1 MYNHN
6 LIEQKWQKIW
16 KDENT
21 FKSNVN
27 DSKKKFYVLDMFP
40 YPSGKGLH
48 VGHPKGYS
56 ATDVISRYK
65 RISGY
70 SVIHPIGW
78 DAFGLPAEQYALET
92 KNHPKLFVEQ
102 NINVFRQQLQKLGF
116 DYDYSREVN
125 TTDSKYYRWTQWIF
139 SRLFENGLAE
149 IRGIDVNWC
158 EELKTTLSNEELVI
172 NKNGKMV
179 SERGGF
185 EVTKRPMKQWVL
197 KITKYADKLLAGLD
211 DLDWPDSLKN
221 LQRNWIGKQE
231 GFKVNL
237 KNSTNTINLDVFVE
251 EMSNL
256 INLEAIIISTKN
268 PILKQ
273 LNVSKEVDDLIIS
286 TATKNDR
293 LILNNSSKKTLKLP
307 LELFNPVTKKTIQV
321 YVCDYIITSTKG
333 IFNNRKADDFDFFTF
348 DKKIKTT
355 ISEETINKLIAEKI
369 IVKAIE
375 FKLRD
380 WVFSRQ
386 RYWGEPFPI
395 LFDKKGLVSLDLN
408 LPILL
413 PETEDFKPSSTGLSP
428 LSKIDDFINIIINE
442 IIYKRESNTMP
453 QWAGS
458 CWYYLGYLLK
468 QANGNYIDLDSPEA
482 KEIFKKWLPVDIYV
496 GGQEHAVL
504 HLLYARFWHHF
515 LFDIG
520 VVSTKEPFRKVIN
533 QGMILNN
540 GEKMSKSKGNVINPN
555 EIIESHGADALR
567 IYELFMGPLTA
578 TLPWTADGL
587 NGIRKWLDRV
597 YRMFEPSFLKI
608 VINEDQLSEK
618 LVIAYNKFIQQF
630 CKKIEHE
637 QFNIAISEMMVFVN
651 EIYIDKIVTE
661 KYLNSFLILFS
672 CFAPHLAEEL
682 WERKNKGSVCWQK
695 LPTYEE
701 SKLIKKIINIPFQIN
716 GKVKEILYIN
726 KDASETEIKDI
737 ISKNKKIQI
746 LLKNKKIIK
755 EMIFPNKIINY
766 ILEGDK

>member
-92 KNHPKLFVEQ
+92 KNHPKLFIEQ

-125 TTDSKYYRWTQWIF
+125 TTDPKYYRWTQWIF

-149 IRGIDVNWC
+149 IREIDVNWC

-237 KNSTNTINLDVFVE
+237 KNSTNTINLDIFVE
-251 EMSNL
+251 EISNL
-256 INLEAIIISTKN
+256 INLEAVIISTKN

-307 LELFNPVTKKTIQV
+307 LELLNPVTKKTIQV

-369 IVKAIE
+369 IIETIE

-413 PETEDFKPSSTGLSP
+413 PETQDFKPSSTGLSP
-428 LSKIDDFINIIINE
+428 LSKIDDFINVTINE

-468 QANGNYIDLDSPEA
+468 QANGNYIDLNSEEA

-520 VVSTKEPFRKVIN
+520 VVSTKEPFQKVIN

-555 EIIESHGADALR
+555 DIIESHGADALR

-597 YRMFEPSFLKI
+597 YRMFEPGFLKI

-618 LVIAYNKFIQQF
+618 LLIAYNKFIQQF

-637 QFNIAISEMMVFVN
+637 QFNIAISEMMVFIN
-651 EIYIDKIVTE
+651 EIYINKIVTE

-682 WERKNKGSVCWQK
+682 WERKNEGSVCWQK

-701 SKLIKKIINIPFQIN
+701 SKLINKTINIPFQIN

-726 KDASETEIKDI
+726 KDATETEIKDI